1 MNNPDENRGDR
12 RWGRVSD
19 DVVRSPLWEFPPQ
32 ERLAILR
39 ERRRRGFY
47 SLLEEE
53 PIGDP
58 EFS

>member
-1 MNNPDENRGDR
+1 MRNENSGGR
-12 RWGRVSD
+12 RWGRASD

-39 ERRRRGFY
+39 ERRRRGFF

-53 PIGDP
+53 PIGDR